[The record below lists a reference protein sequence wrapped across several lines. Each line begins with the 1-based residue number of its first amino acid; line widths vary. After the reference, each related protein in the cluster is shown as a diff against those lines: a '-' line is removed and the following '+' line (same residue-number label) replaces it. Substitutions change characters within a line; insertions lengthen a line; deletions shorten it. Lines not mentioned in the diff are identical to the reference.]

1 MSIAMS
7 ISTTFKI
14 MESIPVEF
22 KDEELEGKFPIDLEG
37 MNPEELTQLIDGE
50 PLPVGASSSTAASAI
65 GDSTVEEIASR
76 IEKDATPFHCDK
88 EYSPAY
94 APKREQPHH
103 RVICY
108 LLAQGHTPGE
118 VAEKTGFTRVTITYI
133 KNQPWAQK
141 QIAEYIK
148 EAGEASVREVFK
160 LAAVPAAKWLADVAS
175 GKIECDHKLRATEA
189 NKLLDRLYGTAPQVV
204 RQETKSVDSCS
215 NEELMAIINSGG
227 SN

>member
-1 MSIAMS
+1 MS
-7 ISTTFKI
+7 KI
-14 MESIPVEF
+14 EVEF
-22 KDEELEGKFPIDLEG
+22 KGGESGGNFPIDLEG
-37 MNPEELTQLIDGE
+37 MNPEELKELIDSP
-50 PLPVGASSSTAASAI
+50 PLPVGASCPVVESSIGESAV
-65 GDSTVEEIASR
+65 DEITSR
-76 IEKDATPFHCDK
+76 IEKDATPFFIEK

-94 APKREQPHH
+94 SPKREQPHH

-118 VAEKTGFTRVTITYI
+118 VAEKTGFTRVTISYI

-175 GKIECDHKLRATEA
+175 GKIECDDKLRATEA

-215 NEELMAIINSGG
+215 NEELLAIINSGG